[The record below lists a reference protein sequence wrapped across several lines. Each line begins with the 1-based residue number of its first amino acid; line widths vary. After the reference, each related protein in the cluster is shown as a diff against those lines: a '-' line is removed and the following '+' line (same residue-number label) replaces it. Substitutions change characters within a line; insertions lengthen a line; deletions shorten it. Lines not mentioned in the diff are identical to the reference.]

1 MCCKRFA
8 LSGHKNIVSKF
19 LLFAAGYE
27 EKVRREERDHF
38 FGSKLERLEWRDEN
52 RKSTEQL
59 YGMFWGSRRDTL
71 AEDVICK
78 GFLVAEETYGFATT
92 LYGVCAKR
100 HHSHVF
106 RVDAEKIGAD
116 VRRGFH
122 ASARGKCYSINYKM
136 AAAIQQMGCGSADVA
151 TLAGFLELP
160 SSGSSVVQQL
170 KTAEQV
176 MGSIQIATR
185 KLSEIEA
192 VREEIKAHEENND
205 LLTHACTIKGFE
217 HPPLPMLKGSYG
229 K

>member
-1 MCCKRFA
+1 M
-8 LSGHKNIVSKF
+8 
-19 LLFAAGYE
+19 
-27 EKVRREERDHF
+27 
-38 FGSKLERLEWRDEN
+38 
-52 RKSTEQL
+52 
-59 YGMFWGSRRDTL
+59 
-71 AEDVICK
+71 
-78 GFLVAEETYGFATT
+78 
-92 LYGVCAKR
+92 
-100 HHSHVF
+100 
-106 RVDAEKIGAD
+106 
-116 VRRGFH
+116 RRGFH
-122 ASARGKCYSINYKM
+122 ASARGKYYSINYKM

-176 MGSIQIATR
+176 MGSIQISTR

-192 VREEIKAHEENND
+192 VRNG